1 MKKYLLFAFLLLLPY
16 RVFAFAYYCPSS
28 VTSGEEIRC
37 SIVPGTN
44 LKSVTGNV
52 GSDEALVFYGI
63 SGNGFTDRS
72 SGTGIL
78 LNDVKSNAD
87 VYLKFKAP
95 NVSTTK
101 EYSISFT
108 NFSYVTE
115 DDHTNLYKAEI
126 FKVNVVPKTTTT
138 TTTKGS
144 IFKINF
150 DANGGTGTFKEL
162 SCTSKNG
169 VCNVNLSEVGV
180 PVREGYTFN
189 GWGTNKDCTTS
200 GNKNVYKAK
209 KSTILFACYTKNS
222 DSTTTTTTTKATTSN
237 KTTSTTTITSK
248 TDIKL
253 YLKNLS
259 IEGQTIDFS
268 KFKTNYEIKVLYEVE
283 SIKINAEAASEGVNL
298 DYQNEV
304 NLEVGENEI
313 PITLSDGTNSSV
325 YTLKVIRLKEG
336 EEIKDA
342 SNDASLKSLVLTGYN
357 IGFNSTVTSY
367 ELTVKYNVSNIEVKA
382 TPNDENAK
390 FVITGNSDI
399 ANGSVIKV
407 DVQAEDGT
415 LMSYKINITK
425 QNFFQTYKTY
435 FLIGAGVVL
444 LILTILVIIDRKK
457 KVKKVPKTTVVKKS
471 SGVKQGTT
479 NNKASNV
486 EVLKM

>member
-16 RVFAFAYYCPSS
+16 KVWAFGIACSSSVSSGEMIDCTISPGNNLVSVKGNVGFDDALTFYGITGDGFTNASNGTNLVLNNVKTNAGIHLSFKAPS
-28 VTSGEEIRC
+28 VTS
-37 SIVPGTN
+37 
-44 LKSVTGNV
+44 K
-52 GSDEALVFYGI
+52 
-63 SGNGFTDRS
+63 
-72 SGTGIL
+72 
-78 LNDVKSNAD
+78 
-87 VYLKFKAP
+87 
-95 NVSTTK
+95 K
-101 EYSISFT
+101 EYSITFT
-108 NFSYVTE
+108 NFSFVTE
-115 DDHTNLYKAEI
+115 GNNETHLYKAELL
-126 FKVNVVPKTTTT
+126 KVNVIPKTTTT
-138 TTTKGS
+138 TTTKSS

-162 SCTSKNG
+162 SCISKNG
-169 VCNVNLSEVGV
+169 VCNVNLNEAGV

-189 GWGTNKDCTTS
+189 GWGTNKNCTTT

-209 KSTILFACYTKNS
+209 KNTTLYACYTKEENTT
-222 DSTTTTTTTKATTSN
+222 TTTTTTTKV
-237 KTTSTTTITSK
+237 TTTTAK

-253 YLKNLS
+253 YLKELNV
-259 IEGQTIDFS
+259 EGQTIDFS
-268 KFKTNYEIKVLYEVE
+268 KFKTNYEIKVLYDVE
-283 SIKINAEAASEGVNL
+283 SIKINAEAASDGINTE
-298 DYQNEV
+298 YQKEV

-342 SNDASLKSLVLTGYN
+342 SNDATLKSLVLTGYD

-382 TPNDENAK
+382 TPSDENAK

-399 ANGSVIKV
+399 VNGSVIKV

-444 LILTILVIIDRKK
+444 LILLILVIIDRKK
-457 KVKKVPKTTVVKKS
+457 KEKKVPKTTVVKKS
-471 SGVKQGTT
+471 SSVKQGTT

>member
-1 MKKYLLFAFLLLLPY
+1 MKKYLLFAFLLILPY
-16 RVFAFAYYCPSS
+16 KVWAFGIACSSSVSSGEMIDCTISPGNNLVSVKGNVGFDDALTFYGITGDGFTNASNGTNLVLNNVKTNAGIHLIFKAPS
-28 VTSGEEIRC
+28 VTS
-37 SIVPGTN
+37 
-44 LKSVTGNV
+44 K
-52 GSDEALVFYGI
+52 
-63 SGNGFTDRS
+63 
-72 SGTGIL
+72 
-78 LNDVKSNAD
+78 
-87 VYLKFKAP
+87 
-95 NVSTTK
+95 K
-101 EYSISFT
+101 EYAITFT
-108 NFSYVTE
+108 NFSFVTE
-115 DDHTNLYKAEI
+115 GNNETHLYKAELL
-126 FKVNVVPKTTTT
+126 KVNVIPKTTTT
-138 TTTKGS
+138 TTTKSS

-169 VCNVNLSEVGV
+169 VCNVDLNEAGV

-189 GWGTNKDCTTS
+189 GWGTNKNCTTT

-209 KSTILFACYTKNS
+209 KNTTLYACYTKEEN
-222 DSTTTTTTTKATTSN
+222 TTKTTTTTTKV
-237 KTTSTTTITSK
+237 TTTTAK

-253 YLKNLS
+253 YLKELNV
-259 IEGQTIDFS
+259 EGQTIDFS
-268 KFKTNYEIKVLYEVE
+268 KFKTNYEIKVLYDVE
-283 SIKINAEAASEGVNL
+283 SIKINAEAASDGINTE
-298 DYQNEV
+298 YQNEV

-342 SNDASLKSLVLTGYN
+342 SNDATLKSLVLTGYN
-357 IGFNSTVTSY
+357 IDFNSTVTSY

-382 TPNDENAK
+382 TPSDENAK

-399 ANGSVIKV
+399 VNGSVIKV

-444 LILTILVIIDRKK
+444 LILLILVIIDRKK
-457 KVKKVPKTTVVKKS
+457 KVKRVPKTTVVKKS
-471 SGVKQGTT
+471 SSVKQGTT

>member
-16 RVFAFAYYCPSS
+16 KVWAFGIACSSSVSSGEMIDCTISPGNNLVSVKGNVGFDDALTFYGITGDGFTNASNGTNLVLNNVKTNAGIHLSFKAPS
-28 VTSGEEIRC
+28 VTS
-37 SIVPGTN
+37 
-44 LKSVTGNV
+44 K
-52 GSDEALVFYGI
+52 
-63 SGNGFTDRS
+63 
-72 SGTGIL
+72 
-78 LNDVKSNAD
+78 
-87 VYLKFKAP
+87 
-95 NVSTTK
+95 K
-101 EYSISFT
+101 EYAITFT
-108 NFSYVTE
+108 NFSFVTE
-115 DDHTNLYKAEI
+115 GNNETHLYKAELL
-126 FKVNVVPKTTTT
+126 KVNVIPKTTTT
-138 TTTKGS
+138 TTTKSS

-169 VCNVNLSEVGV
+169 VCNVNLNEVGV

-189 GWGTNKDCTTS
+189 GWGTNKNCTTT

-209 KSTILFACYTKNS
+209 KNTTLYACYTKEEKTT
-222 DSTTTTTTTKATTSN
+222 TTTTTTTKV
-237 KTTSTTTITSK
+237 TTTTAK

-253 YLKNLS
+253 YLKELNV
-259 IEGQTIDFS
+259 EGQTIDFS
-268 KFKTNYEIKVLYEVE
+268 KFKTNYEIKVLYDVE
-283 SIKINAEAASEGVNL
+283 SIKINAEAASDGINTE
-298 DYQNEV
+298 YQKEV

-342 SNDASLKSLVLTGYN
+342 SNDATLKSLVLTGYD
-357 IGFNSTVTSY
+357 IDFNSTVTSY

-382 TPNDENAK
+382 TPSDENAK

-399 ANGSVIKV
+399 VNGSVIKV

-444 LILTILVIIDRKK
+444 LVLIILVIIDRKK
-457 KVKKVPKTTVVKKS
+457 KEKKVPKTTVVKKS
-471 SGVKQGTT
+471 SSVKQGTT

>member
-16 RVFAFAYYCPSS
+16 KVWAFGIACSSSVSSGEMIDCTISPGNNLVSVKGNVGFDDALTFYGITGDGFTNASNGTNLVLNNVKTNAGIHLIFKAPS
-28 VTSGEEIRC
+28 VTS
-37 SIVPGTN
+37 
-44 LKSVTGNV
+44 K
-52 GSDEALVFYGI
+52 
-63 SGNGFTDRS
+63 
-72 SGTGIL
+72 
-78 LNDVKSNAD
+78 
-87 VYLKFKAP
+87 
-95 NVSTTK
+95 K
-101 EYSISFT
+101 EYAITFT
-108 NFSYVTE
+108 NFSFVTE
-115 DDHTNLYKAEI
+115 GNNETHLYKAELL
-126 FKVNVVPKTTTT
+126 KVNVIPKTTTT
-138 TTTKGS
+138 TTTKSS

-150 DANGGTGTFKEL
+150 DANGGTGTFMEL

-169 VCNVNLSEVGV
+169 VCNVDLNEAGV

-189 GWGTNKDCTTS
+189 GWGTNKNCTTT

-209 KSTILFACYTKNS
+209 KNTTLYACYTKEEN
-222 DSTTTTTTTKATTSN
+222 TTKTTTTTTKV
-237 KTTSTTTITSK
+237 TTTTAK

-253 YLKNLS
+253 YLKELNV
-259 IEGQTIDFS
+259 EGQTIDFS
-268 KFKTNYEIKVLYEVE
+268 KFKTNYEIKVLYDVE
-283 SIKINAEAASEGVNL
+283 SIKINAEAASDGINTE
-298 DYQNEV
+298 YQNEV

-342 SNDASLKSLVLTGYN
+342 SNDATLKSLVLTGYN
-357 IGFNSTVTSY
+357 IDFNSTVTSY

-382 TPNDENAK
+382 TPSDENAK

-399 ANGSVIKV
+399 VNGSVIKV

-444 LILTILVIIDRKK
+444 LILIILVIIDRKK
-457 KVKKVPKTTVVKKS
+457 KEKKVPKTTVVKKS
-471 SGVKQGTT
+471 SSVKQGTT

>member
-16 RVFAFAYYCPSS
+16 KVWAFGIACSSSVSSGEMIDCTISPGNNLVSVKGNVGFDDALTFYGITGDGFTNASNGTNLVLNNVKTNAGIHLIFKAPS
-28 VTSGEEIRC
+28 VTS
-37 SIVPGTN
+37 
-44 LKSVTGNV
+44 K
-52 GSDEALVFYGI
+52 
-63 SGNGFTDRS
+63 
-72 SGTGIL
+72 
-78 LNDVKSNAD
+78 
-87 VYLKFKAP
+87 
-95 NVSTTK
+95 K
-101 EYSISFT
+101 EYAITFT
-108 NFSYVTE
+108 NFSFVTE
-115 DDHTNLYKAEI
+115 GNNETHLYKAELL
-126 FKVNVVPKTTTT
+126 KVNVIPKTTTT
-138 TTTKGS
+138 TTTKSS

-169 VCNVNLSEVGV
+169 VCNVDLNEAGV

-189 GWGTNKDCTTS
+189 GWGTNKNCTTT

-209 KSTILFACYTKNS
+209 KNTTLYACYTKEEN
-222 DSTTTTTTTKATTSN
+222 TTKTTTTTTKV
-237 KTTSTTTITSK
+237 TTTTAK

-253 YLKNLS
+253 YLKELNV
-259 IEGQTIDFS
+259 EGQTIDFS
-268 KFKTNYEIKVLYEVE
+268 KFKTNYEIKVLYDVE
-283 SIKINAEAASEGVNL
+283 SIKINAEAASDGINTE
-298 DYQNEV
+298 YQNEV

-342 SNDASLKSLVLTGYN
+342 SNDATLKSLVLTGYN
-357 IGFNSTVTSY
+357 IDFNSTVTSY

-382 TPNDENAK
+382 TPSDENAK

-399 ANGSVIKV
+399 VNGSVIKV

-444 LILTILVIIDRKK
+444 LILLILVIIDRKK

-471 SGVKQGTT
+471 SSVKQGTT

>member
-16 RVFAFAYYCPSS
+16 KVWAFGIACSSSVSSGEMIDCTISPGNNLVSVKGNVGYDDALTFYGITGDGFTNASNGTNLVLNNVKTNAGIHLSFKAPS
-28 VTSGEEIRC
+28 VTS
-37 SIVPGTN
+37 
-44 LKSVTGNV
+44 K
-52 GSDEALVFYGI
+52 
-63 SGNGFTDRS
+63 
-72 SGTGIL
+72 
-78 LNDVKSNAD
+78 
-87 VYLKFKAP
+87 
-95 NVSTTK
+95 K
-101 EYSISFT
+101 EYAITFT
-108 NFSYVTE
+108 NFSFVTE
-115 DDHTNLYKAEI
+115 GNNETHLYKAELL
-126 FKVNVVPKTTTT
+126 KVNVIPKTTTT
-138 TTTKGS
+138 TTTKSS

-169 VCNVNLSEVGV
+169 VCNVNLNEVGV

-189 GWGTNKDCTTS
+189 GWGTNKNCTTT

-209 KSTILFACYTKNS
+209 KNTTLYACYTKEENTT
-222 DSTTTTTTTKATTSN
+222 TTTTTTTKV
-237 KTTSTTTITSK
+237 TTTTAK

-253 YLKNLS
+253 YLKELN

-268 KFKTNYEIKVLYEVE
+268 KFKTNYEIKVLYDVE
-283 SIKINAEAASEGVNL
+283 SIKINAEAASDGINTE
-298 DYQNEV
+298 YQKEV

-342 SNDASLKSLVLTGYN
+342 SNDATLKSLVLTGYD

-382 TPNDENAK
+382 TPSDENAK

-399 ANGSVIKV
+399 VNGSVIKV

-415 LMSYKINITK
+415 LMSYKINIAK

-444 LILTILVIIDRKK
+444 LILLILVIIDRKK
-457 KVKKVPKTTVVKKS
+457 KEKKVPKTTVVKKS
-471 SGVKQGTT
+471 SSVKQGTT

>member
-16 RVFAFAYYCPSS
+16 KVWAFGIACSSSVSSGEMIDCTISPGDNLVSVKGNVGFDDALTFYGITGDGFTNVSNGTNLVLNNVKTNAGIHLSFKAPS
-28 VTSGEEIRC
+28 VTS
-37 SIVPGTN
+37 
-44 LKSVTGNV
+44 K
-52 GSDEALVFYGI
+52 
-63 SGNGFTDRS
+63 
-72 SGTGIL
+72 
-78 LNDVKSNAD
+78 
-87 VYLKFKAP
+87 
-95 NVSTTK
+95 K
-101 EYSISFT
+101 EYAITFT
-108 NFSYVTE
+108 NFSFVTE
-115 DDHTNLYKAEI
+115 GNNETHLYKAELL
-126 FKVNVVPKTTTT
+126 KVNVIPKTTTT
-138 TTTKGS
+138 TTTKSS

-169 VCNVNLSEVGV
+169 VCNVDLNEAGV

-189 GWGTNKDCTTS
+189 GWGTNKNCTTS

-209 KSTILFACYTKNS
+209 KNTTLYACYTKEEN
-222 DSTTTTTTTKATTSN
+222 TTATTTTTTKV
-237 KTTSTTTITSK
+237 TTTTAK

-253 YLKNLS
+253 YLKELNV
-259 IEGQTIDFS
+259 EGQTIDFS
-268 KFKTNYEIKVLYEVE
+268 KFKTNYEIKVLYDVE
-283 SIKINAEAASEGVNL
+283 NIKINAEAASDGINTE
-298 DYQNEV
+298 YQKEV

-342 SNDASLKSLVLTGYN
+342 SNDATLKSLVLTGYD

-382 TPNDENAK
+382 TPSDENAK

-399 ANGSVIKV
+399 VNGSVIKV

-444 LILTILVIIDRKK
+444 LILLILVIIDRKK
-457 KVKKVPKTTVVKKS
+457 KEKKVPKTTVVKKS
-471 SGVKQGTT
+471 SSVKQGTT

>member
-1 MKKYLLFAFLLLLPY
+1 MKKYLLFAFLLILPY
-16 RVFAFAYYCPSS
+16 KVWAFGIACSSSVSSGEMIDCTISPGNNLVSVKGNVGFDDALTFYGITGDGFTNASNGTNLVLNNVKTNAGIHLSFKAPS
-28 VTSGEEIRC
+28 VTS
-37 SIVPGTN
+37 
-44 LKSVTGNV
+44 K
-52 GSDEALVFYGI
+52 
-63 SGNGFTDRS
+63 
-72 SGTGIL
+72 
-78 LNDVKSNAD
+78 
-87 VYLKFKAP
+87 
-95 NVSTTK
+95 K
-101 EYSISFT
+101 EYAITFT
-108 NFSYVTE
+108 NFSFVTE
-115 DDHTNLYKAEI
+115 GNNETHLYKAELL
-126 FKVNVVPKTTTT
+126 KVNVIPKTTTT
-138 TTTKGS
+138 TTTKSS

-169 VCNVNLSEVGV
+169 VCNVDLNEAGV

-189 GWGTNKDCTTS
+189 GWGTNKNCTTT

-209 KSTILFACYTKNS
+209 KNTTLYACYTKEENTT
-222 DSTTTTTTTKATTSN
+222 TTTTTTTKV
-237 KTTSTTTITSK
+237 TTTTAK

-253 YLKNLS
+253 YLKELNV
-259 IEGQTIDFS
+259 EGQTIDFS
-268 KFKTNYEIKVLYEVE
+268 KFKTNYEIKVLYDVE
-283 SIKINAEAASEGVNL
+283 SIKINAEAASDGINTE
-298 DYQNEV
+298 YQNEV
-304 NLEVGENEI
+304 SLEVGENEI

-342 SNDASLKSLVLTGYN
+342 SNDATLKSLVLTGYN
-357 IGFNSTVTSY
+357 IDFNSTVTSY

-382 TPNDENAK
+382 TPSDENAK

-399 ANGSVIKV
+399 VNGSVIKV

-444 LILTILVIIDRKK
+444 LILLILVIIDRKK
-457 KVKKVPKTTVVKKS
+457 KEKKVPKTTVVKKS
-471 SGVKQGTT
+471 SSVKQGTT

>member
-16 RVFAFAYYCPSS
+16 KVWAFGIACSSSVSSGEMIDCTISPGNNLVSVKGNVGFDDALTFYGITGDGFTNASNGTNLLLNNVKTNAGIHLSFKAPS
-28 VTSGEEIRC
+28 VTS
-37 SIVPGTN
+37 
-44 LKSVTGNV
+44 K
-52 GSDEALVFYGI
+52 
-63 SGNGFTDRS
+63 
-72 SGTGIL
+72 
-78 LNDVKSNAD
+78 
-87 VYLKFKAP
+87 
-95 NVSTTK
+95 K
-101 EYSISFT
+101 EYAITFT
-108 NFSYVTE
+108 NFSFVTE
-115 DDHTNLYKAEI
+115 GNNETHLYKAELL
-126 FKVNVVPKTTTT
+126 KVNVIPKTTTT
-138 TTTKGS
+138 TTTKSS

-169 VCNVNLSEVGV
+169 VCNVDLNEAGV

-189 GWGTNKDCTTS
+189 GWGTNKNCTTT

-209 KSTILFACYTKNS
+209 KNTTLYACYTKEEN
-222 DSTTTTTTTKATTSN
+222 TTKTTTTTTKV
-237 KTTSTTTITSK
+237 TTTTAK

-253 YLKNLS
+253 YLKELNV
-259 IEGQTIDFS
+259 EGQTIDFS
-268 KFKTNYEIKVLYEVE
+268 KFKTNYEIKVLYDVE
-283 SIKINAEAASEGVNL
+283 SIKINAEAASDGINTE
-298 DYQNEV
+298 YQNEV

-342 SNDASLKSLVLTGYN
+342 SNDATLKSLVLTGYN
-357 IGFNSTVTSY
+357 IDFNSTVTSY

-382 TPNDENAK
+382 TPSDENAK

-399 ANGSVIKV
+399 VNGSVIKV

-444 LILTILVIIDRKK
+444 LILLILVIIDRKK
-457 KVKKVPKTTVVKKS
+457 KEKKVPKTTVVKKS
-471 SGVKQGTT
+471 SSVKQGTT

>member
-16 RVFAFAYYCPSS
+16 KVWAFGIACSSSVSSGEMIDCTISPGNNLVSVKGNVGFDDALTFYGITGDGFTNASNGTNLVLNNVKTNAGIHLIFKAPS
-28 VTSGEEIRC
+28 VTS
-37 SIVPGTN
+37 
-44 LKSVTGNV
+44 K
-52 GSDEALVFYGI
+52 
-63 SGNGFTDRS
+63 
-72 SGTGIL
+72 
-78 LNDVKSNAD
+78 
-87 VYLKFKAP
+87 
-95 NVSTTK
+95 K
-101 EYSISFT
+101 EYAITFT
-108 NFSYVTE
+108 NFSFVTE
-115 DDHTNLYKAEI
+115 GNNETHLYKAELL
-126 FKVNVVPKTTTT
+126 KVNVIPKTTTT
-138 TTTKGS
+138 TTTKSS

-169 VCNVNLSEVGV
+169 VCNVNLNEAGV

-189 GWGTNKDCTTS
+189 GWGTNKNCTTT

-209 KSTILFACYTKNS
+209 KNTTLYACYTKEEN
-222 DSTTTTTTTKATTSN
+222 TTKTTTTTTKV
-237 KTTSTTTITSK
+237 TTTTAK

-253 YLKNLS
+253 YLKELNV
-259 IEGQTIDFS
+259 EGQTIDFS
-268 KFKTNYEIKVLYEVE
+268 KFKTNYEIKVLYDVE
-283 SIKINAEAASEGVNL
+283 SIKINAEAASDGINTE
-298 DYQNEV
+298 YQNEV

-342 SNDASLKSLVLTGYN
+342 SNDATLKSLVLTGYN
-357 IGFNSTVTSY
+357 IDFNSTVTSY

-382 TPNDENAK
+382 TPSDENAK

-399 ANGSVIKV
+399 VNGSVIKV

-444 LILTILVIIDRKK
+444 LILLILVIIDRKK
-457 KVKKVPKTTVVKKS
+457 KEKKVPKTTVVKKS
-471 SGVKQGTT
+471 SSVKQGTT

>member
-16 RVFAFAYYCPSS
+16 KVWAFGIACSSSVSSGEMIDCTISPGDNLVSVKGNVGFDDALTFYGITGDGFTNASNGTNLVLNNVKTNAGIHLSFKAPS
-28 VTSGEEIRC
+28 VTS
-37 SIVPGTN
+37 
-44 LKSVTGNV
+44 K
-52 GSDEALVFYGI
+52 
-63 SGNGFTDRS
+63 
-72 SGTGIL
+72 
-78 LNDVKSNAD
+78 
-87 VYLKFKAP
+87 
-95 NVSTTK
+95 K
-101 EYSISFT
+101 EYAITFT
-108 NFSYVTE
+108 NFSFVTE
-115 DDHTNLYKAEI
+115 GNNETHLYKAELL
-126 FKVNVVPKTTTT
+126 KVNVIPKTTTT
-138 TTTKGS
+138 TTTKSS

-169 VCNVNLSEVGV
+169 VCNVNLNEAGV

-189 GWGTNKDCTTS
+189 GWGTNKNCTTT

-209 KSTILFACYTKNS
+209 KNTTLYACYTKEENTT
-222 DSTTTTTTTKATTSN
+222 TTTTTTTKV
-237 KTTSTTTITSK
+237 TTTTAK

-253 YLKNLS
+253 YLKELNV
-259 IEGQTIDFS
+259 EGQTIDFS
-268 KFKTNYEIKVLYEVE
+268 KFKTNYEIKVLYDVE
-283 SIKINAEAASEGVNL
+283 SIKINAEAASDGINTE
-298 DYQNEV
+298 YQKEV

-342 SNDASLKSLVLTGYN
+342 SNDATLKSLVLTGYD
-357 IGFNSTVTSY
+357 IDFNSTVTSY

-382 TPNDENAK
+382 TPSDENAK

-399 ANGSVIKV
+399 VNGSVIKV

-444 LILTILVIIDRKK
+444 LILLILVIIDRKK
-457 KVKKVPKTTVVKKS
+457 KEKKVPKTTVVKKS
-471 SGVKQGTT
+471 SSVKQGTT

>member
-16 RVFAFAYYCPSS
+16 KVWAFGIACSSSVSSGEMIDCTISPGNNLVSVKGNVGFDDALTFYGITGDGFTNASNGTNLVLNNVKTNAGIHLSFKAPS
-28 VTSGEEIRC
+28 VTS
-37 SIVPGTN
+37 
-44 LKSVTGNV
+44 K
-52 GSDEALVFYGI
+52 
-63 SGNGFTDRS
+63 
-72 SGTGIL
+72 
-78 LNDVKSNAD
+78 
-87 VYLKFKAP
+87 
-95 NVSTTK
+95 K
-101 EYSISFT
+101 EYAITFT
-108 NFSYVTE
+108 NFSFVTE
-115 DDHTNLYKAEI
+115 GNNETHLYKAELL
-126 FKVNVVPKTTTT
+126 KVNVIPKTTTT
-138 TTTKGS
+138 TTTKS
-144 IFKINF
+144 TIFKINF

-169 VCNVNLSEVGV
+169 VCNVNLNEAGV

-189 GWGTNKDCTTS
+189 GWGTNKNCTTT

-209 KSTILFACYTKNS
+209 KNTTLYACYTKEEKTT
-222 DSTTTTTTTKATTSN
+222 TTTTTTTKV
-237 KTTSTTTITSK
+237 TTTTAK

-253 YLKNLS
+253 YLKELNV
-259 IEGQTIDFS
+259 EGQTIDFS
-268 KFKTNYEIKVLYEVE
+268 KFKTNYEIKVLYDVE
-283 SIKINAEAASEGVNL
+283 NIKINAEAASDGINTE
-298 DYQNEV
+298 YQKEV

-342 SNDASLKSLVLTGYN
+342 SNDATLKSLVLTGYD

-382 TPNDENAK
+382 TPSDENAK

-399 ANGSVIKV
+399 VNGSVIKV

-444 LILTILVIIDRKK
+444 LILLILVIIDRKK
-457 KVKKVPKTTVVKKS
+457 KEKKVPKTTVVKKS
-471 SGVKQGTT
+471 SSVKQGTT

>member
-16 RVFAFAYYCPSS
+16 KVWAFGIACSSSVSSGEMIDCTISPGNNLVSVKGNVGFDDALTFYGITGDGFTNASNGTNLVLNNVKTNAGIHLSFKAPS
-28 VTSGEEIRC
+28 VTS
-37 SIVPGTN
+37 
-44 LKSVTGNV
+44 K
-52 GSDEALVFYGI
+52 
-63 SGNGFTDRS
+63 
-72 SGTGIL
+72 
-78 LNDVKSNAD
+78 
-87 VYLKFKAP
+87 
-95 NVSTTK
+95 K
-101 EYSISFT
+101 EYAITFT
-108 NFSYVTE
+108 NFSFVTE
-115 DDHTNLYKAEI
+115 GNNETHLYKAELL
-126 FKVNVVPKTTTT
+126 KVNVIPKTTTT
-138 TTTKGS
+138 TTTKSS

-169 VCNVNLSEVGV
+169 VCNVNLNEAGV

-189 GWGTNKDCTTS
+189 GWGTNKNCTTT

-209 KSTILFACYTKNS
+209 KNTTLYACYTKEENTT
-222 DSTTTTTTTKATTSN
+222 TTTTTTTKV
-237 KTTSTTTITSK
+237 TTTTAK

-253 YLKNLS
+253 YLKELNV
-259 IEGQTIDFS
+259 EGQTIDFS
-268 KFKTNYEIKVLYEVE
+268 KFKTNYEIKVLYDVE
-283 SIKINAEAASEGVNL
+283 SIKINAEAASDGINTE
-298 DYQNEV
+298 YQKEV

-342 SNDASLKSLVLTGYN
+342 SNDATLKSLVLTGYD
-357 IGFNSTVTSY
+357 IDFNSTVTSY

-382 TPNDENAK
+382 TPSDENAK

-399 ANGSVIKV
+399 VNGSVIKV

-444 LILTILVIIDRKK
+444 LILLILVIIDRKK
-457 KVKKVPKTTVVKKS
+457 KEKKVPKTTVVKKS
-471 SGVKQGTT
+471 SSVKQGTT
-479 NNKASNV
+479 NNKAGNV

>member
-16 RVFAFAYYCPSS
+16 KVWAFGIACSSSVSSGEMIDCTISPGNNLVSVKGNVGFDDALTFYGITGDGFTNASNGTNLVLNNVKTNAGIHLSFKAPS
-28 VTSGEEIRC
+28 VTS
-37 SIVPGTN
+37 
-44 LKSVTGNV
+44 K
-52 GSDEALVFYGI
+52 
-63 SGNGFTDRS
+63 
-72 SGTGIL
+72 
-78 LNDVKSNAD
+78 
-87 VYLKFKAP
+87 
-95 NVSTTK
+95 K
-101 EYSISFT
+101 EYAITFT
-108 NFSYVTE
+108 NFSFVTE
-115 DDHTNLYKAEI
+115 GNNETHLYKAELL
-126 FKVNVVPKTTTT
+126 KVNVIPKTTTT
-138 TTTKGS
+138 TTTKSS

-169 VCNVNLSEVGV
+169 VCNVNLNEAGV

-189 GWGTNKDCTTS
+189 GWGTNKNCTTT

-209 KSTILFACYTKNS
+209 KNTTLYACYTKEENTT
-222 DSTTTTTTTKATTSN
+222 TTTTTTTKV
-237 KTTSTTTITSK
+237 TTTTAK

-253 YLKNLS
+253 YLKELNV
-259 IEGQTIDFS
+259 EGQTIDFS
-268 KFKTNYEIKVLYEVE
+268 KFKTNYEIKVLYDVE
-283 SIKINAEAASEGVNL
+283 SIKINAEAASDGINTE
-298 DYQNEV
+298 YQKEV

-342 SNDASLKSLVLTGYN
+342 SNDATLKSLVLTGYD
-357 IGFNSTVTSY
+357 IDFNSTVTSY

-382 TPNDENAK
+382 TPSDENAK

-399 ANGSVIKV
+399 VNGSVIKV

-444 LILTILVIIDRKK
+444 LILLILVIIDRKK
-457 KVKKVPKTTVVKKS
+457 KEKKVPKTTVVKKS
-471 SGVKQGTT
+471 SSVKQGTT